1 MVRAWPLYTR
11 PASPIALI
19 YSHGMADLTGKREHN
34 VVIIPGDGIGPELT
48 GAALAVL
55 QAVEEVTR
63 DFHLDLDVH
72 RGGAA
77 LYRETGANLSPES
90 IAAVRAADATMKGPV
105 GLPEVRFPDGTEAG
119 VLGGV
124 LRTGL
129 DVYANVRPIRLL
141 PGAEAPIKAEPGEVD
156 YVIVRE
162 NTEGLYLS
170 RGKGVQTNDAAAD
183 TLLITRKGTERVARR
198 AFEIARQRNGA
209 PSDGVRRVTCVDKA
223 NVLPSM
229 AFFRRV
235 FDEVAEEYPDVQSE
249 YLYADAAAQALVVRP
264 QHFDVLV
271 MENFLGDILS
281 DLGGGTVGGIG
292 LCPSGNIGDRHAYFE
307 PIHGSAP
314 DIAGQDKAN
323 PVSQVLTL
331 AMMLDYLGETAAA
344 DLTRRAVQ
352 ESLQSGALSIGEYG
366 QPVGGTRAAGETIAK
381 AARTLHV

>member
-1 MVRAWPLYTR
+1 
-11 PASPIALI
+11 
-19 YSHGMADLTGKREHN
+19 MADLTGKREHN

-55 QAVEEVTR
+55 QAVEEVAG

-249 YLYADAAAQALVVRP
+249 HLYADAAAQALVVRP

-366 QPVGGTRAAGETIAK
+366 QPVGGTRAAGETIAR

>member
-1 MVRAWPLYTR
+1 
-11 PASPIALI
+11 
-19 YSHGMADLTGKREHN
+19 MADSTGKREHN
-34 VVIIPGDGIGPELT
+34 VVVIPGDGIGPELT
-48 GAALAVL
+48 DAALAVL
-55 QAVEEVTR
+55 EAVEEASGG
-63 DFHLDLDVH
+63 FHLDLDVH

-77 LYRETGANLSPES
+77 LYRETGVNLSAES

-183 TLLITRKGTERVARR
+183 TLLITRKGTERVVRR
-198 AFEIARQRNGA
+198 AFEIARQRNGT

-235 FDEVAEEYPDVQSE
+235 FDEVAEEYPDVRGE
-249 YLYADAAAQALVVRP
+249 HLYADAAAQALVVRP

-292 LCPSGNIGDRHAYFE
+292 LCPSGNIGDEHAYFE

-314 DIAGQDKAN
+314 DIAGQDRAN

-331 AMMLDYLGETAAA
+331 AMMLDHLGEGAAA
-344 DLTRRAVQ
+344 ELTRRAVE
-352 ESLQSGALSIGEYG
+352 ESLQERRPQHQSVRPAG
-366 QPVGGTRAAGETIAK
+366 RAARAPQ
-381 AARTLHV
+381 ARR

>member
-1 MVRAWPLYTR
+1 M
-11 PASPIALI
+11 
-19 YSHGMADLTGKREHN
+19 REHK
-34 VVIIPGDGIGPELT
+34 VIVIEGDGIGPELV

-55 QAVEEVTR
+55 RAVEQTAGTFR
-63 DFHLDLDVH
+63 LDIEFH

-77 LYRETGANLSPES
+77 LYSETGVNLSPES
-90 IAAVRAADATMKGPV
+90 LAAIKAAGATMKGPV
-105 GLPEVRFPDGTEAG
+105 GLPSVRLPDGTEAG

-124 LRTGL
+124 LRIGL
-129 DVYANVRPIRLL
+129 DTYANVRPVRLL
-141 PGAEAPIKAEPGEVD
+141 PGVPASLKAEPGEID

-170 RGKGVQTNDAAAD
+170 RGKGVQTDTAAAD
-183 TLLITRKGTERVARR
+183 TLLVTRKGVERVARR
-198 AFEIARQRNGA
+198 AFELAAQRNGA
-209 PSDGVRRVTCVDKA
+209 PADGVRRVTCVDKA

-235 FDEVAEEYPDVQSE
+235 FDEVGEEYPGVQRE
-249 YLYADAAAQALVVRP
+249 HLYADAAAQALVAGP

-292 LCPSGNIGDRHAYFE
+292 LCPSGNIGDEHAYFE

-323 PVSQVLTL
+323 PVSQTL
-331 AMMLDYLGETAAA
+331 SVAMMLDHLGETAGAE
-344 DLTRRAVQ
+344 LVRRAVA
-352 ESLQSGALSIGEYG
+352 ESLATGRLQIGERG
-366 QPVGGTRAAGETIAK
+366 QPVGGTAKAGETIANV
-381 AARTLHV
+381 ARQLD